1 MFERECELFV
11 DSDDQPT
18 TITPVVLRIIYDDDV
33 YGARIVAE
41 RTSKDTEAEDGE
53 DWTVCNHLVA
63 IQTQFSSETDS
74 SAKWSALDFSIDP
87 PSYRSFEAHFKT
99 EQDARD
105 FKVRWKLLMKIV
117 SPRKELYNFELTTS
131 PYLFQVCTKYAH
143 NLFSGFLLRGE
154 RLSRA
159 VRDLGAARECQSR
172 GILLRRGKRF

>member
-11 DSDDQPT
+11 DTDDQPT

-41 RTSKDTEAEDGE
+41 RTSKDNGAEDGD

-63 IQTQFSSETDS
+63 IQTNFSSETET

-105 FKVRWKLLMKIV
+105 FKVRWK
-117 SPRKELYNFELTTS
+117 F
-131 PYLFQVCTKYAH
+131 F
-143 NLFSGFLLRGE
+143 
-154 RLSRA
+154 
-159 VRDLGAARECQSR
+159 
-172 GILLRRGKRF
+172 

>member
-63 IQTQFSSETDS
+63 IQTQFSSETDT

-105 FKVRWKLLMKIV
+105 FKVRWKFLKIV
-117 SPRKELYNFELTTS
+117 SPIEGTLPFRAY
-131 PYLFQVCTKYAH
+131 QVHICFKYAH
-143 NLFSGFLLRGE
+143 NLFSGLLLRGE
-154 RLSRA
+154 RLS
-159 VRDLGAARECQSR
+159 
-172 GILLRRGKRF
+172 

>member
-11 DSDDQPT
+11 DTDDQPT

-41 RTSKDTEAEDGE
+41 RTSKDNGAEDGD

-63 IQTQFSSETDS
+63 IQTNFSSETET

-87 PSYRSFEAHFKT
+87 PSYRSFEAHFKS

-105 FKVRWKLLMKIV
+105 FKVHKSDEV
-117 SPRKELYNFELTTS
+117 N
-131 PYLFQVCTKYAH
+131 QVM
-143 NLFSGFLLRGE
+143 R
-154 RLSRA
+154 RA
-159 VRDLGAARECQSR
+159 TAGCVWP
-172 GILLRRGKRF
+172 KRA